1 MVCNRFLYRGNQKEK
16 WEVTL
21 VFEEKLLLKVIGEI
35 LNEKFK
41 RVDDM
46 VLNVNRYIARQFLE
60 KVREYFPK
68 LNQLELEK
76 ESLLTHEQLA
86 KSFERTR
93 PAYSLLFDT
102 REGYF
107 AFCASSG
114 DYIQDAVVSIDH
126 ANVLDTIREYLV
138 MEDEEEARRKPKILV
153 VDDSDF
159 MRTRIV
165 RLLAQDYDVIE
176 ADSSIAAI
184 KKIVVNQ
191 PGLVLLD
198 YEMPV
203 CDGRQ
208 ALEMIRSEK
217 DIADIPVMFLT
228 GRGDRESVKN
238 VMALKPAGYLLKTM
252 TDDVIKGVI
261 DQFFEKENG

>member
-46 VLNVNRYIARQFLE
+46 VLNVNRYIARQFFE

-68 LNQLELEK
+68 LNQMELEK

-93 PAYSLLFDT
+93 PAYSMLFDT

-114 DYIQDAVVSIDH
+114 DYIQDAVTSIDH
-126 ANVLDTIREYLV
+126 ANALDTIREYLV
-138 MEDEEEARRKPKILV
+138 MENEEEARRKPKILV

-184 KKIVVNQ
+184 KKIVVNR

-261 DQFFEKENG
+261 DQFFEKANG